1 MNENSKTVNNYVTPG
16 EYVIRES
23 GPAPIFKTR
32 PINITGTITAPADY
46 IEPKCVEIN
55 EDFVPSIY
63 IYSQNLYVADATYCQ
78 QTAGDGDVLLVNYDQ
93 KQIKLEINEASEFIR
108 IITGRLEESKEFKT
122 IMVSD
127 MSPRDL
133 AQLIKMNRTF
143 FESKEI
149 AMSLVAQLQNFKAK
163 IDGEMQKIADD
174 RGNYDYRRA
183 QTVESNLP
191 KGFNLTIPLFKGM
204 GKVTFFAEIYIDP
217 ASLSCSIV
225 SPDANDIMEESTR
238 RLMDEVVERVK
249 SVMPKIAVI
258 RQ

>member
-1 MNENSKTVNNYVTPG
+1 MNENSKTVNNYGTPG

-23 GPAPIFKTR
+23 GPAVLFNTR
-32 PINITGTITAPADY
+32 KAAITGTITAPADY
-46 IEPKCVEIN
+46 VEPKAVEL
-55 EDFVPSIY
+55 EGPVMFKEQDR
-63 IYSQNLYVADATYCQ
+63 YVAAADYSFITY
-78 QTAGDGDVLLVNYDQ
+78 GENEMLLVNYDK
-93 KQIKLEINEASEFIR
+93 KQIQLEINEASEFVR

>member
-1 MNENSKTVNNYVTPG
+1 MNENSKTVNNYGTPG

-23 GPAPIFKTR
+23 GPAVLFNTR
-32 PINITGTITAPADY
+32 TIGIGGTITAPADY
-46 IEPKCVEIN
+46 VEPKAVEL
-55 EDFVPSIY
+55 EGPVMFKEQDR
-63 IYSQNLYVADATYCQ
+63 YVAAADYSFITY
-78 QTAGDGDVLLVNYDQ
+78 GENEMLLVNYDKKHIQ
-93 KQIKLEINEASEFIR
+93 LEINEASEFVR

-204 GKVTFFAEIYIDP
+204 EKVTFFAEIYIDP

>member
-1 MNENSKTVNNYVTPG
+1 MNENSKTVNNYGTPG

-23 GPAPIFKTR
+23 GPAVLFNTR
-32 PINITGTITAPADY
+32 KVAITGTITAPADY
-46 IEPKCVEIN
+46 VEPKAVEL
-55 EDFVPSIY
+55 EGPVMFKEQDR
-63 IYSQNLYVADATYCQ
+63 YVAAADYSFITY
-78 QTAGDGDVLLVNYDQ
+78 GENEMLLVNYDK
-93 KQIKLEINEASEFIR
+93 KQIQLEINEASEFVR

>member
-1 MNENSKTVNNYVTPG
+1 MNENSKTVNNYGTPG

-23 GPAPIFKTR
+23 GPAVLFNTR
-32 PINITGTITAPADY
+32 TIGIGGTITAPADY
-46 IEPKCVEIN
+46 VEPKAVEL
-55 EDFVPSIY
+55 EGPVMFKEQDR
-63 IYSQNLYVADATYCQ
+63 YVAAADYSFITY
-78 QTAGDGDVLLVNYDQ
+78 GENEMLLVNYDK
-93 KQIKLEINEASEFIR
+93 KQIQLEINEASEFVR

-204 GKVTFFAEIYIDP
+204 EKVTFFAEIYIDP